1 MYNQYLV
8 TGGTGFLGRSILQ
21 KLSHSGAKVRTF
33 VLPDDPYAAM
43 IPPDVQSVTG
53 DLLDDAS
60 LDRFF
65 EGAGAGTCVIHCAGI
80 ISIASHPAPILQ
92 RVNVDGTKRVLDR
105 CRTHGVDKLI
115 YVSSVHALPEKPKGQ
130 TITEDC
136 RLSPD
141 LVEGGY
147 AKTKAVA
154 ANLVFDAASQGL
166 NACVVYPSG
175 IIGPGDLQSGSFTT
189 MAKDYLCGKLPLAVR
204 GGYDFVDVRDVA
216 TGILACSE
224 RGIPGEG
231 YILSGHYTTIKGML
245 EMVGRAA
252 GLRHRSIYLPLAI
265 AKLAA
270 PFYEKKTLREKKPL
284 FFTPYSI
291 SVLGSNGQFSCRKA
305 SNQFSYQARPL
316 EETLQ
321 DMTEW
326 LLHNNS
332 VQTSSR

>member
-141 LVEGGY
+141 LVDGGY
-147 AKTKAVA
+147 AKT
-154 ANLVFDAASQGL
+154 
-166 NACVVYPSG
+166 
-175 IIGPGDLQSGSFTT
+175 
-189 MAKDYLCGKLPLAVR
+189 
-204 GGYDFVDVRDVA
+204 
-216 TGILACSE
+216 
-224 RGIPGEG
+224 
-231 YILSGHYTTIKGML
+231 
-245 EMVGRAA
+245 
-252 GLRHRSIYLPLAI
+252 
-265 AKLAA
+265 
-270 PFYEKKTLREKKPL
+270 
-284 FFTPYSI
+284 
-291 SVLGSNGQFSCRKA
+291 
-305 SNQFSYQARPL
+305 
-316 EETLQ
+316 
-321 DMTEW
+321 
-326 LLHNNS
+326 
-332 VQTSSR
+332 

>member
-216 TGILACSE
+216 AGRSASSVH
-224 RGIPGEG
+224 
-231 YILSGHYTTIKGML
+231 LSTLGDSQ
-245 EMVGRAA
+245 VG
-252 GLRHRSIYLPLAI
+252 G
-265 AKLAA
+265 
-270 PFYEKKTLREKKPL
+270 T
-284 FFTPYSI
+284 
-291 SVLGSNGQFSCRKA
+291 VL
-305 SNQFSYQARPL
+305 
-316 EETLQ
+316 
-321 DMTEW
+321 
-326 LLHNNS
+326 
-332 VQTSSR
+332 

>member
-105 CRTHGVDKLI
+105 CRT
-115 YVSSVHALPEKPKGQ
+115 KGQ

-141 LVEGGY
+141 LVDGGY

-216 TGILACSE
+216 AGILACSE
-224 RGIPGEG
+224 CGIPGEG

-270 PFYEKKTLREKKPL
+270 PFYEKKTIREKKPL

-305 SNQFSYQARPL
+305 SKQFSYQARPL

-332 VQTSSR
+332 AQTSSR